1 MGHRSGTDLVTKLQL
16 RLAERFGIWPTRQ
29 YDIARRLG
37 IYPSRLS
44 EYVQGRREI
53 PWYVQMDLCMLLDCD
68 PEEILGVADPST
80 YDLTDG

>member
-1 MGHRSGTDLVTKLQL
+1 MVTRLQL
-16 RLAERFGIWPTRQ
+16 RLAERFGLWPTRQ

-53 PWYVQMDLCMLLDCD
+53 PWFTVMDLCVLLECSPDD
-68 PEEILGVADPST
+68 ILGVADQST
-80 YDLTDG
+80 YDLTDS

>member
-1 MGHRSGTDLVTKLQL
+1 MVTRLQL
-16 RLAERFGIWPTRQ
+16 RLAEHFGVWPTRQ

-53 PWYVQMDLCMLLDCD
+53 PWHVQIAICELLGCGPDD
-68 PEEILGVADPST
+68 ILGVADPST

>member
-1 MGHRSGTDLVTKLQL
+1 MVTKLQL
-16 RLAERFGIWPTRQ
+16 KLTEKFGITGARRGTTGLRA

-53 PWYVQMDLCMLLDCD
+53 PWYVQMDLCMLLECSPDD
-68 PEEILGVADPST
+68 ILGVADPST

>member
-1 MGHRSGTDLVTKLQL
+1 MLRRMVTRLQL
-16 RLAERFGIWPTRQ
+16 RLAEHFGIWPIRQ
-29 YDIARRLG
+29 YDIARQLG

-53 PWYVQMDLCMLLDCD
+53 PWYVQMDLCVLLECSPDD
-68 PEEILGVADPST
+68 ILGVADPST

>member
-1 MGHRSGTDLVTKLQL
+1 MVTRLQL
-16 RLAERFGIWPTRQ
+16 RLAERFGVWPTRQ

-44 EYVQGRREI
+44 EYVQGRRETR
-53 PWYVQMDLCMLLDCD
+53 WHVQMDLCVLLECSPGD
-68 PEEILGVADPST
+68 ILGIADPST